1 MTLQSHIIKNLDF
14 NVATFAALVNGATE
28 DEYFFKPDENSW
40 CMLEVLCHLID
51 EEVEDFRTRVRMV
64 LESPSEPLP
73 KINPTGWVKERNYI
87 ERDFKVMVKRFMAER
102 KISIDWLN
110 SLKTPDWQHTHIHP
124 KLGPVTANYFLE
136 NWLAHDYLHIRQ
148 ITRLRYQYLQKISL
162 NTLQY
167 AGNW

>member
-28 DEYFFKPDENSW
+28 DEYFFKPDE
-40 CMLEVLCHLID
+40 
-51 EEVEDFRTRVRMV
+51 DFRTRVRMV

-73 KINPTGWVKERNYI
+73 KINPTGWVKERNYM
-87 ERDFKVMVKRFMAER
+87 ERDFKVMVKRFIAER

>member
-1 MTLQSHIIKNLDF
+1 MTLQSQIIKNL
-14 NVATFAALVNGATE
+14 NHNAATLTALVEGATD
-28 DEYFFKPDENSW
+28 DEYYFKPDENSW

-73 KINPTGWVKERNYI
+73 KINPAGWVKERNYM
-87 ERDFKVMVKRFMAER
+87 ERDFKVMVKRFISER
-102 KISIDWLN
+102 KISFDWLN
-110 SLKTPDWQHTHIHP
+110 SLKTPNWHNTHIHP
-124 KLGPVTANYFLE
+124 KLGPVTASYFLE

-148 ITRLRYQYLQKISL
+148 ITRLRYQYLQKKSL

-167 AGNW
+167 AGSW